1 MPTSQPCFSALEIC
15 PSYKLGARPPSS
27 PSWRRTITRHLLSYM
42 APVSGAFLHNAY
54 LTFRPALPATRNQAH
69 GERSGVCPLPRQ
81 LPNARYLILMAVI
94 KTTLK
99 VANGTFKY

>member
-1 MPTSQPCFSALEIC
+1 MSL
-15 PSYKLGARPPSS
+15 SYKLGAHPSPYP

-42 APVSGAFLHNAY
+42 APVSGAFLHNAH

-69 GERSGVCPLPRQ
+69 GERNGVCPLPRQ

>member
-1 MPTSQPCFSALEIC
+1 MPAGQPCFFALEIC
-15 PSYKLGARPPSS
+15 PICELAHPA
-27 PSWRRTITRHLLSYM
+27 PSWRHTITRHLLSYM
-42 APVSGAFLHNAY
+42 APVGAAFLHNAY

-69 GERSGVCPLPRQ
+69 GEREGVCPLPRQ
-81 LPNARYLILMAVI
+81 LPNAGYLKLMAVI